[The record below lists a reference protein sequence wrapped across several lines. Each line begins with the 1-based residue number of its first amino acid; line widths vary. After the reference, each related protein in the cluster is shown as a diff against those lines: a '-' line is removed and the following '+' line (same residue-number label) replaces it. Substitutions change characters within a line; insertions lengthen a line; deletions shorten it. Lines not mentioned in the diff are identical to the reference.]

1 MFSIKEIL
9 DMAIRLERN
18 GEAVYR
24 NAIRNISS
32 PQLVSLLK
40 WMADEEVKHAEWFSE
55 LKKKLEARPQNP
67 IGEEMSRELFKDLL
81 GEQSFSLQDTDF
93 SQVHRIN
100 DLIAIFIEFEKDTVL
115 FYEMLEPFIENEET
129 LQQLKEIIAEEN
141 RHIERLKEFLE
152 NEAEVTPDNS

>member
-1 MFSIKEIL
+1 MFSINEIL

-24 NAIRNISS
+24 NAIRQISE

-40 WMADEEVKHAEWFSE
+40 WMADEEVQHAEWFSE
-55 LKKKLEARPQNP
+55 LKKKLAARPQNP
-67 IGEEMSRELFKDLL
+67 IGEEMSRKLFKDLL

-93 SQVHRIN
+93 SQVYRIN

-115 FYEMLEPFIENEET
+115 FYEMLESFIENEET
-129 LQQLKEIIAEEN
+129 LRQLKEIIAEEN

-152 NEAEVTPDNS
+152 KEVEATPDNS